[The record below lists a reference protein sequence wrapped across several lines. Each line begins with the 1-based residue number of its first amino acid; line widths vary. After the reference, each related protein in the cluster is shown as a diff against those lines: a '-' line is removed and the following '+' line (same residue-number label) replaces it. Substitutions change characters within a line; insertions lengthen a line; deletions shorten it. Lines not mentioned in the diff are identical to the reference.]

1 MRGSVWKPCH
11 MYVECPSVDEGFR
24 LLLVFP
30 GLLESII
37 LMTVQ
42 WALLSSCFVKWSL
55 SLDRCFLSAMTPCKF
70 PASFFISFCNVGLSD
85 KCASIDLLWG
95 ARRRGTGSLFLSLL
109 YMRCIS
115 SLEQY
120 NKGVESIFVG
130 FACWIPTQRAI
141 DCSGGDKPLR
151 SNPVPLIDCQV
162 CALPGFILWS
172 VVKTHLPLPTLKWAR
187 TFLSCWTNCSYL
199 IVFCGLKHV

>member
-70 PASFFISFCNVGLSD
+70 PASFWYRFAMLACQTNVLALICSEEPD
-85 KCASIDLLWG
+85 DVEPVLCSYPYCIWG
-95 ARRRGTGSLFLSLL
+95 AFLHW
-109 YMRCIS
+109 S
-115 SLEQY
+115 SITREWKVFL
-120 NKGVESIFVG
+120 
-130 FACWIPTQRAI
+130 W
-141 DCSGGDKPLR
+141 
-151 SNPVPLIDCQV
+151 
-162 CALPGFILWS
+162 ALPAEYQPKGPLTVPAGTNHWGQTPFLW
-172 VVKTHLPLPTLKWAR
+172 
-187 TFLSCWTNCSYL
+187 
-199 IVFCGLKHV
+199 